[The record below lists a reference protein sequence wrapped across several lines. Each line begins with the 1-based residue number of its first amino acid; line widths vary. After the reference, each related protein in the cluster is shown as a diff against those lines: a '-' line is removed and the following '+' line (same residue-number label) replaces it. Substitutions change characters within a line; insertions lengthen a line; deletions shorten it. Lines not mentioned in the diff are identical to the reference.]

1 MGIWDYD
8 RKRFPLHSSRL
19 DLHEWKRFSR
29 EISYS
34 KFTFQCGN
42 EGFSFTKWRFVQ
54 LFTTV
59 TKTEKML
66 MNLNPLLSQT
76 VVSLFGAMGMMLVLL
91 EVVSIVQQQLFV
103 FLRFVLR
110 VGAETSESGQAK
122 TELWI
127 TVTATLSPNCYLTYN
142 YMWIIT
148 GNWVRLKTDHN
159 GIYLV
164 LEKPT
169 SFYCFSLKREQN
181 T

>member
-19 DLHEWKRFSR
+19 DLDEWKRFSR

-54 LFTTV
+54 LFTTL

-76 VVSLFGAMGMMLVLL
+76 FVSLFGAMGMMLVLL

-110 VGAETSESGQAK
+110 VAAETFRVRSSK
-122 TELWI
+122 NRVMDHCDSHS
-127 TVTATLSPNCYLTYN
+127 VTKLLLNLQLYVDHYWKLS
-142 YMWIIT
+142 
-148 GNWVRLKTDHN
+148 KA
-159 GIYLV
+159 
-164 LEKPT
+164 
-169 SFYCFSLKREQN
+169 QN
-181 T
+181 RS

>member
-54 LFTTV
+54 LFTTL

-110 VGAETSESGQAK
+110 VAAETFRVRSSK
-122 TELWI
+122 NRVMDHCDSHS
-127 TVTATLSPNCYLTYN
+127 VTKLLLNLQLYVDHYWKLS
-142 YMWIIT
+142 
-148 GNWVRLKTDHN
+148 KA
-159 GIYLV
+159 
-164 LEKPT
+164 
-169 SFYCFSLKREQN
+169 QN
-181 T
+181 RS

>member
-54 LFTTV
+54 LFTTL

-76 VVSLFGAMGMMLVLL
+76 FVSLFGAMGMMLVLL

-110 VGAETSESGQAK
+110 VAAETFRVRSSK
-122 TELWI
+122 NRVMDHCDSHS
-127 TVTATLSPNCYLTYN
+127 VTKLLLNLQLYVDHYWKLS
-142 YMWIIT
+142 
-148 GNWVRLKTDHN
+148 KA
-159 GIYLV
+159 
-164 LEKPT
+164 
-169 SFYCFSLKREQN
+169 QN
-181 T
+181 RS

>member
-1 MGIWDYD
+1 
-8 RKRFPLHSSRL
+8 
-19 DLHEWKRFSR
+19 
-29 EISYS
+29 
-34 KFTFQCGN
+34 
-42 EGFSFTKWRFVQ
+42 
-54 LFTTV
+54 
-59 TKTEKML
+59 ML

-76 VVSLFGAMGMMLVLL
+76 FVSLFGAMGMMLVLL

-148 GNWVRLKTDHN
+148 GN
-159 GIYLV
+159 
-164 LEKPT
+164 
-169 SFYCFSLKREQN
+169 
-181 T
+181 